1 MYGTKGHVGPATVE
15 VVVVVPVAV
24 VVVAPELV
32 VGAVVV
38 VAPELVVGAVV
49 VVAPEL
55 VVGAVVVAPEL
66 VAGAVVVPPVVVA
79 VEELSLVCVVEVWVV
94 SENVLPTVI
103 GERSPSA
110 PETSTPSANTAA
122 SPTASRI
129 LRRYTRRFTGV
140 PPMSV
145 SSPDS
150 SSGLP
155 LAARPLLPSSHRV
168 QRRMRRTAAYRLPDP
183 AAAELPEGLDLT

>member
-1 MYGTKGHVGPATVE
+1 MYGTKGPVGPATVE

-38 VAPELVVGAVV
+38 VAPELVVGAV

-150 SSGLP
+150 RRDYRSPQDPFSP
-155 LAARPLLPSSHRV
+155 RATECSAACAVPPHIVFLI
-168 QRRMRRTAAYRLPDP
+168 RRRRNCPK
-183 AAAELPEGLDLT
+183 GWI